1 MTNSNSIIANLDKFA
16 QEELKKQEQKN
27 RLLLPVQELLQDLR
41 PPEWIIKD
49 YIPKSSLVEVFGE
62 SGTFKSFIVM
72 DMAFCVANGIQW
84 HGFDVKQGNVIY
96 FAGEG
101 FYGLKWRVLALQKH
115 YQMEAKNFYV
125 SKQPLVLIDKESVQ
139 NAAKEM
145 EEIGDISMVI
155 FDTLHRNV
163 GPANEDTA
171 KEWGEI
177 LHNLDYYIKPLCDV
191 ILYVHH
197 TGHKDKERSRGT
209 SARYASLD
217 ADYRVE
223 RDEMTITMTCTK
235 MKDAKEP
242 EPLSFKMEVVDV
254 TDMDREDNET
264 MQPITSLVP
273 VRIKG
278 EVKQKRKKLTKNQ
291 ELFMR
296 ALRIAVKEKGE
307 ELPKEIKDRFGI
319 REGRGARA
327 EYVREEFYKL
337 YESDS
342 QASKRAAY
350 NKLKK
355 DLQSIGEIDFYDDYF
370 WAKRDIDKN
379 IEY

>member
-1 MTNSNSIIANLDKFA
+1 MKSNSIIANLDKFA
-16 QEELKKQEQKN
+16 QEELEKQERKN
-27 RLLLPVQELLQDLR
+27 KLLLPVQELLQDLR

-125 SKQPLVLIDKESVQ
+125 SRRPLVLIDKESVQ

-145 EEIGDISMVI
+145 EEIGNVSMVI

-177 LHNLDYYIKPLCDV
+177 LHNLDHYIKPLCDV

-217 ADYRVE
+217 VDYLVE
-223 RDEMTITMTCTK
+223 REKDEMIVTMTCKK

-242 EPLSFKMEVVDV
+242 EPLSFRMKVVD
-254 TDMDREDNET
+254 TGYIDEET

-273 VRIKG
+273 VRIEGK
-278 EVKQKRKKLTKNQ
+278 VKQKRKPLSGNK

-296 ALRIAVKEKGE
+296 ALRIAIKEKGE
-307 ELPKEIKDRFGI
+307 ELPKEIKERFGI

-370 WAKRDIDKN
+370 WAKRDIDKK

>member
-1 MTNSNSIIANLDKFA
+1 MMNSNSIIANLNKFA
-16 QEELKKQEQKN
+16 QEELKKQERKN
-27 RLLLPVQELLQDLR
+27 KLLLPVQELLQDLR

-101 FYGLKWRVLALQKH
+101 FYGLKWRVLALQKY

-217 ADYRVE
+217 VDYLVE
-223 RDEMTITMTCTK
+223 REKDEMIVTMTCKK

-242 EPLSFKMEVVDV
+242 EPLSFRMEVVD
-254 TDMDREDNET
+254 TGYIDEET

-273 VRIKG
+273 VRIEG
-278 EVKQKRKKLTKNQ
+278 AAKQKRKKRSSQK
-291 ELFMR
+291 
-296 ALRIAVKEKGE
+296 
-307 ELPKEIKDRFGI
+307 IKSFLCGLC
-319 REGRGARA
+319 A
-327 EYVREEFYKL
+327 
-337 YESDS
+337 
-342 QASKRAAY
+342 
-350 NKLKK
+350 
-355 DLQSIGEIDFYDDYF
+355 
-370 WAKRDIDKN
+370 
-379 IEY
+379 

>member
-1 MTNSNSIIANLDKFA
+1 MTKSNSIIANLNKFA
-16 QEELKKQEQKN
+16 QEKLEKQERKN
-27 RLLLPVQELLQDLR
+27 KLLLPVQELLQDLR
-41 PPEWIIKD
+41 PPEWVIKN
-49 YIPKSSLVEVFGE
+49 YIPKNSLVEVFGE

-72 DMAFCVANGIQW
+72 DMAFCIANGIQW

-177 LHNLDYYIKPLCDV
+177 LHNLDHFIKPLCDV

-217 ADYRVE
+217 VDYLVE
-223 RDEMTITMTCTK
+223 REKDEMIVTMTCKK

-242 EPLSFKMEVVDV
+242 EPLSFRMEVVD
-254 TDMDREDNET
+254 TGYIDEET
-264 MQPITSLVP
+264 IQPITSLVP
-273 VRIKG
+273 VKIEG
-278 EVKQKRKKLTKNQ
+278 AAKQKKKPLSGNK

-296 ALRIAVKEKGE
+296 ALRIAIKEKGE
-307 ELPKEIKDRFGI
+307 ELPKEIKERFGI

-337 YESDS
+337 YESD
-342 QASKRAAY
+342 
-350 NKLKK
+350 NKDTKQRTFRRLRD
-355 DLQSIGEIDFYDDYF
+355 DLLSIGEIDFYNDYF